1 MVDKINREDVSELKK
16 RPSVRNK
23 SQIAFKV
30 GKLYEQEKLTPNNRL
45 LAEGIFRILLHDA
58 AIKVRETLADTL
70 KNAKNLPA
78 DIVNDIIKDIDTVA
92 IPFIQH
98 YEDISDND
106 LIEILGVANIAKQ
119 KAIAKRKNLSAQVSS
134 AIVDKCMPEVI
145 ESLLTNDSSH
155 IDNKTFEQI
164 ISLYPQNDILK
175 KGIVY
180 RSDLPFEVIEKIIN
194 HISYKLK
201 TYLVLNHNLPQ
212 DFTSDLINEIKEKL
226 TLKISEEY
234 SQDEQMRDFVQH
246 LYKANRLTY
255 SLVTRAI
262 CSGDLAFFEHS
273 LSFLAETPVSSVRKI
288 LFNSQAD
295 FEIRN
300 LLRKALLPKSVF
312 STILNAIKV
321 INGIK
326 FDCGRTNNHVFSRK
340 VIERILSS
348 TPLNDELSGED
359 LNYLISQIN

>member
-1 MVDKINREDVSELKK
+1 MVDEINQKDVSELRD
-16 RPSVRNK
+16 RPDIKNK
-23 SQIAFKV
+23 SQVALKV
-30 GKLYEQEKLTPNNRL
+30 GRLYENSSLTEKCRS

-58 AIKVRETLADTL
+58 AVKVRETLASTL
-70 KNAKNLPA
+70 KDSHKLPQ
-78 DIVNDIIKDIDTVA
+78 DIINNIIKDIDNVA

-98 YEDISDND
+98 YEDFSDDD
-106 LIEILGVANIAKQ
+106 LIEILNIANVAKQ
-119 KAIAKRKNLSAQVSS
+119 KAIAKRKNLSSRVSS
-134 AIVDKCMPEVI
+134 SIVNKCLPEVI
-145 ESLLTNDSSH
+145 EDLLTNNSAN
-155 IDNKTFEQI
+155 IDNQTFEEI
-164 ISLYPQNDILK
+164 INRYPQNEILK

-212 DFTSDLINEIKEKL
+212 DFTTDLINEIKEKI

-262 CSGDLAFFEHS
+262 CSGDLTFFEYS
-273 LSFLAETPVSSVRKI
+273 LSFLSETPVAAVRKT

-312 STILNAIKV
+312 TTILNALKV
-321 INGIK
+321 INGIR
-326 FDCGRTNNHVFSRK
+326 FDCGRTNNHIFSRK